1 MPEPTSTSQHVYRV
15 LVRRALPGL
24 SRRAE
29 TEMLEVFRD
38 AYRDARAER
47 RLLWRARLWTLALV
61 DLLATLI
68 AARRERGVAP
78 SLHSSHVS
86 SLPEVKSMYD
96 TLRTDLRYAFR
107 TLSCE
112 RALALIVIITLAVGI
127 GANTAVFSIVN
138 AVVLAPLSY
147 EDPDGLV
154 LLDETVNETDEM
166 SVAYPNYL
174 DWRQRSTSFESMAAI
189 RFDSATVG
197 GETPEWA
204 TVLLASAE
212 LFPVIG
218 TEPITGRVFTSEE
231 DRIGGPEVA
240 LLTYGFW
247 QRRYGGDA
255 GVVGRTIDLD
265 GQAHT
270 IIGVLPPSFVQPP
283 QPDDVAVVLPLN
295 VYAGSFAEARGR
307 HPGIYVVARLRAGVT
322 LQAARDEMDGI
333 AAGLAEEYPGTNGGL
348 GVRVAPL
355 HEVVVEGARPT
366 LLMVWGA
373 VATVLLIACINV
385 AGLLVAR
392 AAKRQSELA
401 IRVALGAGRMRVVR
415 QLLIESVVLSGI
427 GGLAG
432 LLLAGWGIRVLIAIS
447 PGDLPRL
454 DNAGL
459 DATVLAFTAVLS
471 LGCGILAGLAPA
483 LEASRPDPYRA
494 LRQVGELSSG
504 RHRQRARSALLAA
517 QLALSVVLLVA
528 AGMLGRS
535 LGNVLNQGPGFDAAG
550 VLAVRVALPGNRY
563 PEAAQQARFFGELVD
578 RVQALPVVESAAT
591 VGALPLGGN
600 RGGYSFYLIEGEP
613 EVDTSRQRPLIDYSE
628 ASPGYFRTLGIPLLQ
643 GRGFEVSDSADST
656 PVAVVDERFAQQYL
670 AGADPIGRRLKLGT
684 MRADSGVP
692 WLQVVGVVSSVAS
705 RGVTAQAPPLVYVPV
720 SQAYRPNTLSL
731 VVRGTSGLDALAAAV
746 RSQVH
751 ELDPDLPL
759 LDVSSVDAY
768 LDETNAPQRF
778 AALVIGGFAAAALL
792 LATLGIYGVTSFY
805 VARRSHEI
813 GLRMALGARRG
824 DVIKLVL
831 LQWLPVAAV
840 GVAAGLAGSIVL
852 MRFLRGMLY
861 EVSPTDTVSF
871 VSGTAVLVIAMLAAS
886 LLPANR
892 AARIDPLEA
901 IREE

>member
-1 MPEPTSTSQHVYRV
+1 MPEPTSASQRIYRV
-15 LVRRALPGL
+15 LLRRAFPGL
-24 SRRAE
+24 SGRAE
-29 TEMLEVFRD
+29 TEMVEVFRD

-47 RLLWRARLWTLALV
+47 RPLWRSRLWMLALA
-61 DLLATLI
+61 DLLATLL
-68 AARRERGVAP
+68 AMRRERGAAA
-78 SLHSSHVS
+78 SLHSSHGS
-86 SLPEVKSMYD
+86 SLPKEKSMYD
-96 TLRTDLRYAFR
+96 ALRTDLRYAFR
-107 TLSCE
+107 TLSRE
-112 RALALIVIITLAVGI
+112 RALTLIVTLTLALGI

-138 AVVLAPLSY
+138 AVVLAPLNY
-147 EDPDGLV
+147 EDPAGLV
-154 LLDETVNETDEM
+154 LLNETVNETDEM
-166 SVAYPNYL
+166 SVAYPNYR
-174 DWRQRSTSFESMAAI
+174 DWKQRSRSFESMAAV
-189 RFDSATVG
+189 RFDSATVA

-218 TEPITGRVFTSEE
+218 TEPVTGRVFTAEE
-231 DRIGGPEVA
+231 DRIGGPEVV

-283 QPDDVAVVLPLN
+283 LADDVAMVLPLN
-295 VYAGSFAEARGR
+295 VYAESFAEARGR
-307 HPGIYVVARLRAGVT
+307 HPGIYVIARLRAGVT

-333 AAGLAEEYPGTNGGL
+333 SAALAKEYPGTNGGL
-348 GVRVAPL
+348 GVHVAPL
-355 HEVVVEGARPT
+355 HEVVVEDARPT

-401 IRVALGAGRMRVVR
+401 IRVALGAARMRVVR
-415 QLLIESVVLSGI
+415 QLLVESVVLSGI

-432 LLLAGWGIRVLIAIS
+432 LLLAGWGIRALIAIY

-459 DATVLAFTAVLS
+459 DVTVLAFTALLS

-483 LEASRPDPYRA
+483 LEASRPDPYRG
-494 LRQVGELSSG
+494 LRQGGELSSG

-535 LGNVLNQGPGFDAAG
+535 LGNVLSEGPGFDAAG
-550 VLAVRVALPGNRY
+550 VLAVRIALPGNRY

-578 RVQALPVVESAAT
+578 RVEALPGVVSAAT

-600 RGGYSFYLIEGEP
+600 RAGYSFYLIEGEP

-643 GRGFEVSDSADST
+643 GRGFEASDSADST
-656 PVAVVDERFAQQYL
+656 PVAIVDERFARQHL
-670 AGADPIGRRLKLGT
+670 AGADPVGRRLKLGS
-684 MRADSGVP
+684 MQADSGVP
-692 WLQVVGVVSSVAS
+692 WLEVVGVVSSVAS

-720 SQAYRPNTLSL
+720 SQAYRPNSLSL
-731 VVRGTSGLDALAAAV
+731 VVRGTSGLDTLAEAV
-746 RSQVH
+746 RGQVH

-768 LDETNAPQRF
+768 LDEANAPQRF

-805 VARRSHEI
+805 VARRNHEI
-813 GLRMALGARRG
+813 GLRMALGARRV
-824 DVIKLVL
+824 DVITLVL
-831 LQWLPVAAV
+831 QQWLPVATV
-840 GVAAGLAGSIVL
+840 GVASGLVGSIVL
-852 MRFLRGMLY
+852 MRFLHGMLY

-871 VSGTAVLVIAMLAAS
+871 VSGTAVLLVAMLAAS
-886 LLPANR
+886 VLPANR

-901 IREE
+901 IRED